1 MATSGCHL
9 FENNRRLDGILAVV
23 KVKEEKNMTKTM
35 RKISEK
41 ERLETVMKYAG
52 KPVKELQA
60 EVDAIIEK
68 AMLGTATELEQNRA
82 AVLAGIILDRKG

>member
-1 MATSGCHL
+1 
-9 FENNRRLDGILAVV
+9 
-23 KVKEEKNMTKTM
+23 MTKTM
-35 RKISEK
+35 RKISEQ
-41 ERLETVMKYAG
+41 ERLETVIKYAG
-52 KPVKELQA
+52 KPVLVLQA